1 MEQERFNIMDVLK
14 AGWQKFLEN
23 PALLILTILFTA
35 VFSMIPAAVQ
45 YLLNWLKSPYTNVLY
60 WTIYVFINLIS
71 LVFSI
76 GLMKIYLKLA
86 YDETADFSDLVKHYR
101 HFFRYLGA
109 AILYGLIVLGGLI
122 LLIIPGIMW
131 AIQFQFVY
139 YFVVDKDMGPIEA
152 LKASSKLT
160 RGSKWDIFG
169 FDVMV
174 ILVSVLGLLCCCVG
188 YLVAMPVCA
197 VASAVVYR
205 CLLETQ
211 NGVGIPPVLPVKP
224 VSEPPATPENPQPP
238 VE

>member
-14 AGWQKFLEN
+14 VGWQKFIEN
-23 PALLILTILFTA
+23 PALLILTILFVS
-35 VFSMIPAAVQ
+35 VFSMIPSAVEAI
-45 YLLNWLKSPYTNVLY
+45 LKWINSPYTEIVY
-60 WTIYVFINLIS
+60 WTVYVLINLIS
-71 LVFSI
+71 LIFSI

-86 YDETADFSDLVKHYR
+86 YDEKADFSDLVKHSR

-109 AILYGLIVLGGLI
+109 AILYGLIVIGGFI

-131 AIQFQFVY
+131 AIQFQFAY

-160 RGSKWDIFG
+160 RGSRWDIFG
-169 FDVMV
+169 FDIMV

-188 YLVAMPVCA
+188 LLVAMPVCS
-197 VASAVVYR
+197 VASALVYR
-205 CLLETQ
+205 RLLETQ
-211 NGVGIPPVLPVKP
+211 DGAGIPPVLPVEP
-224 VSEPPATPENPQPP
+224 ALEPPATPENPQPP